1 MSPRSRATMM
11 SDAAR
16 AEFLKLLT
24 LPALYLA
31 VLGTWTLTLAVDAA
45 LIAAAAQSPSGAG
58 SALDGGLGAVGYA
71 QAGFLVLG
79 ALAVTSE
86 YQGGQIRTSL
96 ICVPRR
102 AELLLVKGIVL
113 ALTCVPIA
121 ATTVIASVLL
131 ARLGPTTPAAVGPT
145 AQAIGYLILTAVL
158 ASAVASLIRNA
169 LPTIAVLLGYYF
181 VAGPLIR
188 ALAPGADH
196 TTWGPDRPQTALA
209 WTLVALTTAAIA
221 FRHRDA

>member
-1 MSPRSRATMM
+1 MNPRPRATMM

-31 VLGTWTLTLAVDAA
+31 VLGTWTLTLVVDGA
-45 LIAAAAQSPSGAG
+45 LIAAATQDPSGAG
-58 SALDGGLGAVGYA
+58 SALDGGLGTVGYA

-102 AELLLVKGIVL
+102 AELLVIRGIVL
-113 ALTCVPIA
+113 ALACVPVA

-131 ARLGPTTPAAVGPT
+131 ARAGPTTPAAVSPM
-145 AQAIGYLILTAVL
+145 AQAIGYLILTSVF
-158 ASAVASLIRNA
+158 ASAVASLIRST

-188 ALAPGADH
+188 ALGPGAEH
-196 TTWGPDRPQTALA
+196 TAWGPDRPQAAVA
-209 WTLVALTTAAIA
+209 WTLVTITAAAIT
-221 FRHRDA
+221 FRRRDA